1 MDDKLDKLEATSET
15 SSEIASSWNTGHEE
29 LLASIADRSNCYRW
43 LHEKSQ
49 NRFDEYNFY
58 LTIPSIVVSGLAGSA
73 TIGLTGLV
81 PEEFQRVA
89 SVVIGIFTLGCGVMT
104 SLNQYMKTS
113 QFSEAH
119 RSAAIAHGK
128 LHRVISSE
136 LALRR
141 DQRVNAM
148 DFIKMVRP
156 EQDRLQETSPSIPE
170 SVIRH
175 FKRHF
180 IDNTTVEKPEII
192 GDLDHVGVNKSM
204 KNEEYTVAVPKTPS
218 YPISPP
224 SYSISPG
231 LVRSPPRS
239 PKHDHY
245 SQSTQADQE

>member
-15 SSEIASSWNTGHEE
+15 SSEIASSWNNGHEV

-49 NRFDEYNFY
+49 IRFDGYNFY

-73 TIGLTGLV
+73 TIGLTSLF
-81 PEEFQRVA
+81 PNDFQKVA
-89 SVVIGIFTLGCGVMT
+89 SVVIGLFTLGCGVLT

-113 QFSEAH
+113 QFAEAH

-148 DFIKMVRP
+148 EFIKMVRS

-170 SVIRH
+170 SVINH

-180 IDNTTVEKPEII
+180 KDNTSVEKPEII
-192 GDLDHVGVNKSM
+192 GDLDHVSVNKSM
-204 KNEEYTVAVPKTPS
+204 KNEDYILNIQKTS
-218 YPISPP
+218 GGSTATSSASFTIVSPT
-224 SYSISPG
+224 
-231 LVRSPPRS
+231 
-239 PKHDHY
+239 HDRY
-245 SQSTQADQE
+245 SQSSEAESE

>member
-1 MDDKLDKLEATSET
+1 MDDKLNNLEATSET
-15 SSEIASSWNTGHEE
+15 SSEIASSWNTGHED

-49 NRFDEYNFY
+49 IRFDSYNFY
-58 LTIPSIVVSGLAGSA
+58 LTIPSIVVSGIAGSA
-73 TIGLTGLV
+73 TIGLTSLV
-81 PEEFQRVA
+81 PYEFQKIA
-89 SVVIGIFTLGCGVMT
+89 SVVIGLSTLGCGVLT

-113 QFSEAH
+113 QFSESH
-119 RSAAIAHGK
+119 RTAAIAHGK

-148 DFIKMVRP
+148 DFIKMIRS

-180 IDNTTVEKPEII
+180 ANNVSVEKPEII
-192 GDLDHVGVNKSM
+192 GDLDHVNINKSI
-204 KNEEYTVAVPKTPS
+204 KNEDFVMSITKSGNTTATSSASFTLSPTHVHCSQLNQAVQ
-218 YPISPP
+218 
-224 SYSISPG
+224 
-231 LVRSPPRS
+231 V
-239 PKHDHY
+239 
-245 SQSTQADQE
+245 

>member
-15 SSEIASSWNTGHEE
+15 SSEIASSWNTGHEV

-49 NRFDEYNFY
+49 IRFDGYNFY

-73 TIGLTGLV
+73 TIGLTSV
-81 PEEFQRVA
+81 FPNDFQKMA
-89 SVVIGIFTLGCGVMT
+89 SVVIGLFTLGCGVLT

-113 QFSEAH
+113 QFAEAH

-148 DFIKMVRP
+148 EFIKMVRS

-170 SVIRH
+170 SVINHFRSEEHTSELQSRH
-175 FKRHF
+175 
-180 IDNTTVEKPEII
+180 
-192 GDLDHVGVNKSM
+192 LHV
-204 KNEEYTVAVPKTPS
+204 
-218 YPISPP
+218 
-224 SYSISPG
+224 
-231 LVRSPPRS
+231 
-239 PKHDHY
+239 
-245 SQSTQADQE
+245 